1 MKALNKLVGA
11 ITFPH
16 SKSRWKD
23 ILRSIFTRYGSY
35 VVLVLL
41 VITSGILQP
50 IFFHPRNIFNLLLRA
65 APLGIVTIGQFVV
78 ILGGGIDLSVASLMA
93 TTNIIAAAGM
103 HGRNELCLS
112 ISVVCLGVGV
122 LVGLT
127 NGVLITKRGIPPFI
141 MTLGMMILLQG
152 IRFVWTKG
160 APVGTIP
167 RLLRFIGTGRV
178 WIVPTAVIVFGL
190 VAGIG
195 AITLYS
201 TTYGRELYATGG
213 NRQAAKLA
221 GINTDR
227 VIIIGYVISGVL
239 AALAGL
245 VLTGYL
251 GLADNWAGKGYEL
264 QSIAAVVVGGA
275 SLMGGRGTVEG
286 TIAGILIICILANM
300 VLLLNLAVEAGML
313 VHGIVLIAA
322 VAFYKARK
330 MG

>member
-1 MKALNKLVGA
+1 MKILNKVEGTTIFLH
-11 ITFPH
+11 F
-16 SKSRWKD
+16 KSEWKD
-23 ILRSIFTRYGSY
+23 VLRFIFSRYGSY
-35 VVLVLL
+35 VALILL
-41 VITSGILQP
+41 IILSRILQP
-50 IFFHPRNIFNLLLRA
+50 IFFHPRNIFNLLLRF
-65 APLGIVTIGQFVV
+65 APLGIVTIGQFLV

-103 HGRNELCLS
+103 SGRDELCLS
-112 ISVVCLGVGV
+112 TSLICLGVGA

-160 APVGTIP
+160 APFGTIP
-167 RLLRFIGTGRV
+167 HLLRFIGTGRV
-178 WIVPTAVIVFGL
+178 WIIPIAVIVFGL

-195 AITLYS
+195 AVILYS
-201 TTYGRELYATGG
+201 STYGRELYATGG
-213 NRQAAKLA
+213 NRQAAKVT
-221 GINTDR
+221 GINVDR
-227 VIIIGYVISGVL
+227 TIIISYIICGFL

-264 QSIAAVVVGGA
+264 KSIAAVVVGGA

-286 TIAGILIICILANM
+286 TIAGALIMSILANM
-300 VLLLNLAVEAGML
+300 VLLLNLDVEAGMI
-313 VHGIVLIAA
+313 VEGIVLIVA
-322 VAFYKARK
+322 VSFYKIREIR
-330 MG
+330 